1 MKIFGDEKSVPSQL
15 ARKSDPNHYPHLNI
29 YPFFPLFT
37 KKRGRWTF
45 RFSIQHHYHHTCVE
59 RLVLID
65 FQPKFWWMVVQY
77 NNVHTIFFCQ
87 RRQFF
92 TCFTCYYSKL
102 VNNPNKDTEIQQV
115 NLLRKSI
122 TNHSKYKYIKSIKR
136 KIIFNC
142 TCIVYY
148 QVSIFNCYI

>member
-29 YPFFPLFT
+29 YPFFPLFR

-77 NNVHTIFFCQ
+77 NNVHTNFFVKDDN
-87 RRQFF
+87 F
-92 TCFTCYYSKL
+92 L
-102 VNNPNKDTEIQQV
+102 HVLLAHIVNLLKILTRTLKFNR

-122 TNHSKYKYIKSIKR
+122 TNHSRYKYIKR
-136 KIIFNC
+136 KLNI
-142 TCIVYY
+142 
-148 QVSIFNCYI
+148 